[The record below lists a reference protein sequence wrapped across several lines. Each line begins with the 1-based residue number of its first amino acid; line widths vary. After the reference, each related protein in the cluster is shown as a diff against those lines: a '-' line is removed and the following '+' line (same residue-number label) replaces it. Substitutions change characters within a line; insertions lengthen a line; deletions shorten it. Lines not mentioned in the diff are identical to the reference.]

1 MQMMGVILKLLSNK
15 ASFIEKINLLHVC
28 LPGKQQEV
36 EKSMEKSKQPLLN
49 LYGQTDNN
57 RELNVKSVE
66 EELDYIRHLQDKA
79 ARARCAAKR

>member
-28 LPGKQQEV
+28 LHGKQREV
-36 EKSMEKSKQPLLN
+36 EKSMKKSKQRLLN

-66 EELDYIRHLQDKA
+66 EELDYINHLQDKA